1 MWLGDTLVLS
11 TSPLGFGS
19 FTPPLFSPFPHI
31 VPGQELL
38 PKERSNVIDL
48 ERFLTSGQKKR
59 LSQQLDALEKDSGI
73 KVRLLC
79 QR

>member
-1 MWLGDTLVLS
+1 MLVLS
-11 TSPLGFGS
+11 TSPPELSS
-19 FTPPLFSPFPHI
+19 FIPPLFPPFPHI